1 MSSQNWQFLTPSL
14 LLVVFLQSK
23 IGNFWPPPLPPW
35 DDIVYGQPLR
45 VNILKFYVK
54 PKNVYLIQIH
64 FRQKAS
70 SINQELVQVLK
81 KIVNLKNL
89 WQCDS
94 LSCKNINKLIF
105 SDRKYQMT
113 LKYWAQFC
121 LEFRQSNQIFLSS
134 WLWPISNLIF
144 NAVQQ

>member
-1 MSSQNWQFLTPSL
+1 MTKREEGVKNCRF
-14 LLVVFLQSK
+14 
-23 IGNFWPPPLPPW
+23 W